1 MTIWEI
7 VEQAFHFAV
16 RARRLWL
23 FGFFVG
29 LWSGGSSGGGAGG
42 GNGAAASA
50 VASPP
55 IQLPFHLLV
64 ILAVAGLA
72 LLLLLLL
79 RFIGEGALI
88 EGVVR
93 ARDGATMGTRA
104 GLRAGWAHWAVLLRI
119 ALLYFGATTLSIAV
133 PVAAVVAVTR
143 TAGLGSGAL
152 LALLLAIPVVPWLV
166 TLYLLQAF
174 GTRIAVLEHRNALD
188 ALAKARLFLHGR
200 LVLGLKLLVA
210 TFIGTLV
217 CAAVAVLTM
226 TPVALLLLAL
236 LRVTPVVVVIA
247 VGSVV
252 LLPLVCVLTAML
264 GTYRSSVW
272 TLGYVSQV
280 RA

>member
-1 MTIWEI
+1 MTMWEI

-50 VASPP
+50 VASAP
-55 IQLPFHLLV
+55 IQLPFHLLA

-72 LLLLLLL
+72 LLLLLL

-93 ARDGATMGTRA
+93 AREGATMGTRA

-119 ALLYFGATTLSIAV
+119 ALLYFGATTLSVAV

-143 TAGLGSGAL
+143 TAGLGSGAM

-174 GTRIAVLEHRNALD
+174 GMRIAVLEHRNALD

-226 TPVALLLLAL
+226 APVALLLLAL